1 MKGSKTRLNKLF
13 GSKECIKSKVSLAKG
28 LASLVKVIS
37 LLLFLWLCLYPLF
50 AHFFFPGLSS
60 NIYLYVC
67 QSSCVKANTDHVLK
81 GFNTEQRPCLKGCFC
96 P

>member
-50 AHFFFPGLSS
+50 AHFFFFQDCLL
-60 NIYLYVC
+60 IYIYMF
-67 QSSCVKANTDHVLK
+67 VKVLV
-81 GFNTEQRPCLKGCFC
+81 
-96 P
+96 

>member
-50 AHFFFPGLSS
+50 AHFFFQDCLL
-60 NIYLYVC
+60 IYIYMF
-67 QSSCVKANTDHVLK
+67 VKVLV
-81 GFNTEQRPCLKGCFC
+81 
-96 P
+96 